1 MEEEIFSTWKSN
13 VDYEELER
21 LMICVEKF
29 LLEMRIELITYR
41 RSVIIQVELFNHRN
55 DDYLLTREL
64 VESADSKAFDRWL

>member
-1 MEEEIFSTWKSN
+1 
-13 VDYEELER
+13 
-21 LMICVEKF
+21 MICVEKF

-64 VESADSKAFDRWL
+64 VESADSKAFDR